1 MLEDAWR
8 NVCWFFLNFIFMGE
22 KLEKSQKKTARITP
36 RLRKISHLKIF
47 KGVAGFVHQ
56 KEENER
62 ECYKHGSTSTRRR
75 EKNFNLRKKGRIRS
89 STWKLKSGKLKV
101 GKGLI
106 LFFFF
111 QTKNN
116 NYWDGLLI
124 VGMGFFP
131 HLEGSSTQGSG
142 GENSGRKIPKFVRIL
157 NESF

>member
-1 MLEDAWR
+1 
-8 NVCWFFLNFIFMGE
+8 MGE

-89 STWKLKSGKLKV
+89 STTWKLKSGKLKV

-111 QTKNN
+111 KPRIIIT
-116 NYWDGLLI
+116 
-124 VGMGFFP
+124 GMDC
-131 HLEGSSTQGSG
+131 
-142 GENSGRKIPKFVRIL
+142 
-157 NESF
+157 